1 MRRSNKTMA
10 VLAAATIA
18 ITAGFAVNNANA
30 APNNGS
36 IPFEF
41 GSLELCVGEGQGY
54 VVADGPTFV
63 QTPTLNNGCDTPH
76 RVRAG
81 TYYIKADKYID
92 GLCFTGKPRTRGG
105 IDVTQ
110 RCHAKVHHAH
120 TSRYELPG
128 GQGLAALT
136 APFTRPAGSPFTTI
150 EVPDYV
156 IVNVVPGDRTFV
168 SLHVVDEDYPDC
180 LTPPAGRTCN
190 STIAGSSA
198 GI

>member
-30 APNNGS
+30 APSNGTLS
-36 IPFEF
+36 GT
-41 GSLELCVGEGQGY
+41 GSLLLCVSEGQGY
-54 VVADGPTFV
+54 LVADGPDFI
-63 QTPTLNNGCDTPH
+63 QTQTLNNTCNAP
-76 RVRAG
+76 VEVEAG

-92 GLCFTGKPRTRGG
+92 SKCYSPNDTGSTRVRGPLNEKA
-105 IDVTQ
+105 

-120 TSRYELPG
+120 TSRYDLP
-128 GQGLAALT
+128 QGVGMT
-136 APFTRPAGSPFTTI
+136 APFERPASAPFTTI
-150 EVPDYV
+150 DVPGYA
-156 IVNVVPGDRTFV
+156 IVNVVANARTEV
-168 SLHVVDEDYPDC
+168 RMHVVDHDYPEC

-190 STIAGSSA
+190 STVLGNDE